1 MHSANKNCIIA
12 QESIYHFFHIL
23 ARRKTSKPALSPIVF
38 IYCNPR
44 SREGSDQ
51 VLPCWCNWTDNRFQS
66 TLPRGERR
74 VRGRMLYGGDSFQS
88 TLPRG
93 ERPPGWKTLPEYR
106 LVSIHAPARGAT
118 GKRRISILS
127 ILFQSTLP
135 RGERLPTCLAISA

>member
-51 VLPCWCNWTDNRFQS
+51 VLPCWCIGRITGFNPRSREGSDESARVCYTVETRFNPRSREGSDLLVGKRYRSIGWFQS
-66 TLPRGERR
+66 TLPRGERQNLFFAVKSIDR
-74 VRGRMLYGGDSFQS
+74 FN
-88 TLPRG
+88 PRSREG
-93 ERPPGWKTLPEYR
+93 
-106 LVSIHAPARGAT
+106 SD
-118 GKRRISILS
+118 
-127 ILFQSTLP
+127 
-135 RGERLPTCLAISA
+135 